1 MLEKN
6 LFIIS
11 LHILRQLIG
20 PFILIMISLIGI
32 IWLAQ
37 SLKFI
42 ELIVV
47 KGLSF
52 DLFLNLT
59 ILIIPK
65 LTASIIPF
73 VGYLASLISFH
84 RMSSESE
91 IIAFKSAGISNFK
104 LILAPSIFA
113 LTLIFITFALD
124 SFMAPSAL
132 NKFKNLQNDIREK
145 YISTLFQEKVF
156 SSPANGL
163 TVFVRE
169 IDKSGTLK
177 GILIHDSRN
186 PKKTYTV
193 IADSA
198 KIEKTLEGPYFLA
211 INGNRQEINYDNL
224 NVSLLYFDEYSYGI
238 KNIEANDEK
247 RFRESS
253 ERKTSELF
261 FPREDLSKL
270 HKREFLAEAHQR
282 LISLIV
288 IFAMILLGAITFL
301 IGEFDRKMSFKKLAF
316 SISTAVLLQ
325 LYLVAT
331 NPLIIKSI
339 ELVPLLYI
347 IPIVI
352 IIIFLLLLFDRKINI
367 FNSHIMRE
375 N

>member
-198 KIEKTLEGPYFLA
+198 KIEKTSEGPYFLA

-270 HKREFLAEAHQR
+270 HR
-282 LISLIV
+282 S
-288 IFAMILLGAITFL
+288 
-301 IGEFDRKMSFKKLAF
+301 
-316 SISTAVLLQ
+316 
-325 LYLVAT
+325 
-331 NPLIIKSI
+331 
-339 ELVPLLYI
+339 
-347 IPIVI
+347 
-352 IIIFLLLLFDRKINI
+352 
-367 FNSHIMRE
+367 
-375 N
+375 